1 MPLLPSSTQLSSIS
15 EFFRSGQTLSYS
27 FRRQQLLNLKAGILK
42 YEKRFYEAF
51 ATDLK
56 KTPEEAWVT
65 ELGFVIAE
73 INEALRELKR
83 WMAPRRV
90 STNLVNFPS
99 RSWMQAEPLGVVL
112 VIGPWN
118 YPFQLVMAP
127 LVGAIAAGNCA
138 VIKTGEA
145 AAATDRLLQEMITDV
160 FPDNYIAYVQGDG
173 AELIPRLLQQFRFD
187 HIFFTGGPGA
197 GKAIYRLAAEQLTP
211 VTLELGGKS
220 PCLVTGDANI
230 AVAARRIA
238 STKFSNAGQM
248 CIAVDYVLV
257 HSSRKEELIR
267 ELKKCIRDFYG
278 ENPEESPYYG
288 RLINSRNFDRVCSY
302 LSQGTIAH
310 GGRYNRET
318 LYIEPTLVT
327 DISPTAPLM
336 QDEIFGPVLPILEY
350 SYEQEWK
357 EAMEKHPNPLA
368 AYLFTGSRETEK
380 KWAETVRFGGGC
392 INNASWHF
400 TNNHLPFGG
409 RGSSGIGK
417 YHGQYSFDTFSHL
430 KSVMKT
436 PTWFDPRIKYPPFK
450 GKLSLF
456 RKIIR

>member
-1 MPLLPSSTQLSSIS
+1 MPLLPSSSQLNSIS
-15 EFFRSGQTLSYS
+15 DFFRSGQTLSYA

-51 ATDLK
+51 AADLK

-65 ELGFVIAE
+65 ELGFVVAE

-99 RSWMQAEPLGVVL
+99 KSWTQAEPLGVVL
-112 VIGPWN
+112 IIGPWN

-145 AAATDRLLQEMITDV
+145 AAATDQLLQEMITDV
-160 FPDNYIAYVQGDG
+160 FPDNYIGYVQGEG
-173 AELIPRLLQQFRFD
+173 SELIPQLLGQFRFD
-187 HIFFTGGPGA
+187 HIFFTGGVGA
-197 GKAIYRLAAEQLTP
+197 GKAIYKMAAEQLTP

-220 PCLVTGDANI
+220 PCLVTEDANI

-248 CIAVDYVLV
+248 CVAVDYILV
-257 HSSRKEELIR
+257 HHSKKEDLIR
-267 ELKKCIRDFYG
+267 ELKKCIREFYG

-288 RLINSRNFDRVCSY
+288 KMINSRNFDRVVNY
-302 LSQGTIAH
+302 LKEGNIAH
-310 GGRYNRET
+310 GGRHNRDT

-327 DISPTAPLM
+327 GVSWNMPLM
-336 QDEIFGPVLPILEY
+336 QEEIFGPVLPILEY
-350 SYEQEWK
+350 NYEQEWQ
-357 EAMEKHPNPLA
+357 EALAKYPNPLA
-368 AYLFTGSRETEK
+368 AYLFTSSRETEK
-380 KWAETVRFGGGC
+380 KWAETFRFGGGC
-392 INNASWHF
+392 INNASWHL
-400 TNNHLPFGG
+400 TNSSLPFGG
-409 RGSSGIGK
+409 RGNSGIGK